1 MCEIITKLQTIL
13 KDDNLQDQKMLLL
26 AQLVDDR
33 FTIVENQHNEV
44 VDTLKKLND
53 NILTIKNDLETV
65 IGYTTDCPVFKKKDH
80 YETLTFLI
88 TRPKI
93 LIATLVGTL
102 ILVFFG
108 LQTTIINTISLI
120 KILIP

>member
-13 KDDNLQDQKMLLL
+13 KDDNLQDQKILLL

-53 NILTIKNDLETV
+53 NILTIKNKLETV
-65 IGYTTDCPVFKKKDH
+65 IGYTTDCPVLRKKIIMKH
-80 YETLTFLI
+80 LPFLLQD
-88 TRPKI
+88 PK
-93 LIATLVGTL
+93 
-102 ILVFFG
+102 F
-108 LQTTIINTISLI
+108 
-120 KILIP
+120 